1 MPRVP
6 LTFFLHGILQNVM
19 LEFEKHRFAFYMQRI
34 GAISRFLDVGLGKKD
49 LADFNIG
56 VQVIG
61 NHIGKFNLMYSV
73 FNL

>member
-1 MPRVP
+1 MKSSILLFICKEVDGLLSPRV
-6 LTFFLHGILQNVM
+6 I
-19 LEFEKHRFAFYMQRI
+19 Y
-34 GAISRFLDVGLGKKD
+34 RFLDVGLGTKD

-61 NHIGKFNLMYSV
+61 NHIGNFNLMYSV